1 MGPVKSLL
9 YITKYLNDQTII
21 TYCDFLVDWNFE
33 DFKRF
38 CFGKEIV
45 IPYFIGFHPASEGG
59 TTYDYLKLNKKNLVM
74 NIGVKKN
81 FTKNKK
87 NEPGVVGSYYFNEIN
102 HLKKVLEEIRFDKKE
117 IYLSHLIILMIKN
130 KINVYPYKVNKFL
143 CLGTPKDYYQYKNF
157 DNYFHRK
164 KQKIF

>member
-1 MGPVKSLL
+1 M
-9 YITKYLNDQTII
+9 
-21 TYCDFLVDWNFE
+21 
-33 DFKRF
+33 
-38 CFGKEIV
+38 

-164 KQKIF
+164 KQKNIFLDQVLIPMAGSGSRMKKDKFKTMKPYITVEKSPCIM